1 MSQIPY
7 ENNLSSFNLSNE
19 RIYHF
24 IIFAY
29 CPYFS
34 FLFLCHV
41 IFAHDILEGIFAMP
55 VVFPFIFC
63 LDYSFGFST

>member
-29 CPYFS
+29 CPYFC
-34 FLFLCHV
+34 FLFSFLCHV
-41 IFAHDILEGIFAMP
+41 IFAYDILVGIFAIPM
-55 VVFPFIFC
+55 VFSPTFC
-63 LDYSFGFST
+63 C